1 MEEAMADTKDTQ
13 ELHSFARDYDNYPD
27 LASNIALDAQDAG
40 EPAEVVGFFESL
52 GDTYIED
59 RDQAE
64 NMIEQIEEKPS
75 GSDAMSM

>member
-1 MEEAMADTKDTQ
+1 MADFNDTQ

-40 EPAEVVGFFESL
+40 EPTEVIGFFESL

-64 NMIEQIEEKPS
+64 NMIEQLEEKPT
-75 GSDAMSM
+75 DTMSM